1 MATLVDRTG
10 TRGMG
15 DARGAGAAGRLIVT
29 LMGDYWYANSGFI
42 ASSALVD
49 LVTAFGMTEAA
60 ARAALSRLSR
70 DGVLER
76 TRSGRTT
83 AYRLSPARAEGA
95 ERAGRELMQF
105 AAAPTAWDGQWT
117 CVVVSAPGADGRRR
131 AVRRRLRRLGLGAL
145 SDEVWITPRPLVGPI
160 RRAVAGLEDGEVAVF
175 RATEVEVPH
184 GADLT
189 AAWDIAGLR
198 AGYDALAAAL
208 EPMERRIDDGS
219 MGAAEALLARTGL
232 LDRWRDLVSVDP
244 RLPDELLPDDWPRD
258 AVRRAFVRAYD
269 ALGPLAE
276 LRVRQVVG
284 ERVGPGGQPCHHR
297 VADIV

>member
-1 MATLVDRTG
+1 MATPVDGTG
-10 TRGMG
+10 TRGTG

-29 LMGDYWYANSGFI
+29 LLGDYWYGNSGFI

-49 LVTAFGMTEAA
+49 LATGFGMSEAA

-70 DGVLER
+70 DGGLER

-83 AYRLSPARAEGA
+83 AYRLSPSRVDAAR
-95 ERAGRELMQF
+95 RAGRELMQF
-105 AAAPTAWDGQWT
+105 AASPIAWDGQWT
-117 CVVVSAPGADGRRR
+117 CVVVSAPGANGRRR

-145 SDEVWITPRPLVGPI
+145 SDEVWITPRPLLGPI
-160 RRAVAGLEDGEVAVF
+160 RRAVAGLDDGEVAVF

-189 AAWDIAGLR
+189 AAWDVAGLR
-198 AGYDALAAAL
+198 AGYDALAAVL
-208 EPMERRIDDGS
+208 EPMQRRIDEGS
-219 MGAAEALLARTGL
+219 MGAAEALLARTDL
-232 LDRWRDLVSVDP
+232 LDRWRALVSADP
-244 RLPDELLPDDWPRD
+244 RLPDELLPGDWPRD

-276 LRVRQVVG
+276 VRVRQLVG
-284 ERVGPGGQPCHHR
+284 ERVGPGGQPRHHR

>member
-1 MATLVDRTG
+1 
-10 TRGMG
+10 
-15 DARGAGAAGRLIVT
+15 
-29 LMGDYWYANSGFI
+29 
-42 ASSALVD
+42 
-49 LVTAFGMTEAA
+49 
-60 ARAALSRLSR
+60 
-70 DGVLER
+70 
-76 TRSGRTT
+76 
-83 AYRLSPARAEGA
+83 
-95 ERAGRELMQF
+95 
-105 AAAPTAWDGQWT
+105 
-117 CVVVSAPGADGRRR
+117 VVISAPGADGRRR

-160 RRAVAGLEDGEVAVF
+160 RRALAGLEDGEVAVF

-208 EPMERRIDDGS
+208 QPMQRRIDDGS
-219 MGAAEALLARTGL
+219 MGAAAALLARTDL
-232 LDRWRDLVSVDP
+232 LDRWRDLVSADP

-258 AVRRAFVRAYD
+258 AVRQAFVRAYD

-284 ERVGPGGQPCHHR
+284 ERVGAGGRPRHHR

>member
-1 MATLVDRTG
+1 MAISVDRTG
-10 TRGMG
+10 TRGKG
-15 DARGAGAAGRLIVT
+15 DAGGAGAAGRLIVT
-29 LMGDYWYANSGFI
+29 LMGDYWYASSGFV

-49 LVTAFGMTEAA
+49 LATEFGMTEAA

-70 DGVLER
+70 DGGLER
-76 TRSGRTT
+76 MRSGRTT
-83 AYRLSPARAEGA
+83 AYRLSPARVDAA
-95 ERAGRELMQF
+95 QRAGRELMQF
-105 AAAPTAWDGQWT
+105 AAAPIAWDGQWT

-189 AAWDIAGLR
+189 AAWDISGLR
-198 AGYDALAAAL
+198 EGYEALAAAL
-208 EPMERRIDDGS
+208 EPMQRRIDDGS
-219 MGAAEALLARTGL
+219 MGAAEALLARTDL
-232 LDRWRDLVSVDP
+232 LDRWRDLVSIDP

-258 AVRRAFVRAYD
+258 AVRQAFVRAYD

-276 LRVRQVVG
+276 LRVRQLVG
-284 ERVGPGGQPCHHR
+284 ERVGPGDEPCHHR